1 MNKNN
6 LKLSV
11 NTGFAVN
18 RIIDNKKFIEFV
30 KNKLRI
36 RYIQPTSDWLSLFM
50 DKKYSYKNISNLN
63 KLMNK
68 RDTELQSSA
77 FLIIFFV
84 CLMLPAIIAFMIGI
98 FAPKSSGMVVD
109 DLNTIMAYF
118 FGAATGISVLI
129 SGRMLG
135 RMMSW
140 FWYVPSFALLS
151 MLVYILGFNLI
162 S

>member
-1 MNKNN
+1 
-6 LKLSV
+6 
-11 NTGFAVN
+11 
-18 RIIDNKKFIEFV
+18 
-30 KNKLRI
+30 
-36 RYIQPTSDWLSLFM
+36 
-50 DKKYSYKNISNLN
+50 
-63 KLMNK
+63 
-68 RDTELQSSA
+68 
-77 FLIIFFV
+77 
-84 CLMLPAIIAFMIGI
+84 MLPAIIAFMIGI

-109 DLNTIMAYF
+109 DINTIMAYF

-151 MLVYILGFNLI
+151 MLVYILGFNMI